1 MILVEHGPKGQAA
14 LFAGALGTV
23 VVWDAGDL
31 RQALAHLDAARAR
44 GHWVAGWMAYEAG
57 YALEPRLAR
66 LMPKTTG
73 PLLCFGIYDSPQDA
87 RPFWRKRLQRGGRV

>member
-23 VVWDAGDL
+23 IVRDAADVA
-31 RQALAHLDAARAR
+31 QALADLDAARAR

-57 YALEPRLAR
+57 YRR
-66 LMPKTTG
+66 RSK
-73 PLLCFGIYDSPQDA
+73 
-87 RPFWRKRLQRGGRV
+87 GGRG